1 MTEILLEIFM
11 LASALSVDA
20 FAVSFSYGMNRIKI
34 PASSVLILAS
44 ISSLTL
50 AVSLSAGNL
59 LSRFL
64 TEHLAGPISFLILF
78 FLGIIKLFDQSGK
91 EQAERANKDHDNLLS
106 ASEAI
111 PLGAAL
117 SIDSIAAGIGAG
129 FFPSHLAGTILA
141 SFFMG
146 IAAILSGSLLGR
158 KLSRHINTSLCW
170 ICGAMLMILAFMKLF

>member
-11 LASALSVDA
+11 LASALSIDT
-20 FAVSFSYGMNRIKI
+20 FAASFAYGMSRIKI
-34 PASSVLILAS
+34 PAASVLILAS

-59 LSRFL
+59 LSHFL
-64 TEHLAGPISFLILF
+64 PETLTGSISFLILF
-78 FLGIIKLFDQSGK
+78 FLGIIKLFDSSFK
-91 EQAERANKDHDNLLS
+91 EQAEQANKNHDDRLS

-146 IAAILSGSLLGR
+146 ISAILLGSFLGR
-158 KLSRHINTSLCW
+158 KISRYTDTNLCW
-170 ICGAMLMILAFMKLF
+170 ICGVLLIILAFMKLF